1 LDGNYTTMQKW
12 LRLRTLHSTR
22 PPILYG
28 FNHSRP
34 TNVQLQRLI
43 ALRDLQARSFA
54 FSAIPRFVL
63 HAMRIPVAG
72 VTVGVL
78 NHSLSLIR
86 NDSVL
91 IDMATK
97 SSDLMS
103 SISDGIKSAFG
114 TVTDGLSKFDIGLQ
128 KSSDQFMNLTKKLI
142 EVRNIL
148 MSIDHEEGLKLPS
161 IVVIGSQSSGKSS
174 VLEAIVGHEFL
185 PKGSNM
191 VTRRPIELTL
201 IHTPKSKEEYG
212 EFPQLGLGKIHDFSH
227 IQQTLRDLNLAVP
240 ESECVSNKPIE
251 LRIYSANVPD
261 LTLIDLPGYI
271 QINNKN
277 QPETLKDKIVELC
290 EQYIREPNIILAVCA
305 ADVDLANSEALKAG
319 RKVDPLGLR
328 TLGVITKMDLV
339 EPEIGAAILRNSDY
353 PLHSGYIGVVC
364 KPPASIK
371 NKKNITSALIRHE
384 DQFFRSNYVYSQR
397 GIQVGIGTLR
407 KKLMEVLEEG
417 MAKSLFSIVG
427 AVQKEL
433 EERITAESY
442 VAETI
447 DSIKQNF
454 KNFAYS
460 FGKPQVRLEVRS
472 MLEQKVMDLCA
483 ELYWTDNKIVDLP
496 KAPIDELY
504 WKYKLD
510 MSSAAL
516 TKSGIGRTSTQL
528 VVGVLMA
535 NMEKIAL
542 MEPLNNHPDT
552 SSKLLSLSNEILR
565 NKFHT
570 TSDQVENCVK
580 PYKHEVECSEQ
591 EWTDGVKRT
600 ISLIEKELEN
610 CNRALQNIK
619 DTVGKKKLRAAIKYV
634 IDDAKRVQAQARDS
648 GEGTVVDNGNE
659 TSTLTQVQSVVV
671 NDTIEDNDSDRH
683 RLHFNPKVIEKA
695 IEAIFL
701 RDRSMILKYR
711 LAALKSRQCK
721 SPENKQY
728 CPEAFLNM
736 VAEKLA
742 YTAVMFIQVEL
753 LNEFFFQFP
762 REVDN
767 LLVYGMN
774 KNQILLFAKE
784 NPKIRK
790 HLELQEKKRKLEEV
804 MEKLNYISRDAS
816 GWLGS
821 AN

>member
-1 LDGNYTTMQKW
+1 
-12 LRLRTLHSTR
+12 
-22 PPILYG
+22 
-28 FNHSRP
+28 
-34 TNVQLQRLI
+34 
-43 ALRDLQARSFA
+43 
-54 FSAIPRFVL
+54 
-63 HAMRIPVAG
+63 MRIPVAG
-72 VTVGVL
+72 VTVGVGGLTYANYKL
-78 NHSLSLIR
+78 NA
-86 NDSVL
+86 
-91 IDMATK
+91 MASK
-97 SSDLMS
+97 SSDLLS
-103 SISDGIKSAFG
+103 SISDGVKSAFG
-114 TVTDGLSKFDIGLQ
+114 TVTDGLSKFDVELQ
-128 KSSDQFMNLTKKLI
+128 VPKFLADIFSTNSRSSTPSSNQIESDKPRFIKKDDPSDPSG
-142 EVRNIL
+142 N
-148 MSIDHEEGLKLPS
+148 GLKLPS

-185 PKGSNM
+185 PK
-191 VTRRPIELTL
+191 PIELTL

-251 LRIYSANVPD
+251 LRIYSSNVPD

-271 QINNKN
+271 QISNKN
-277 QPETLKDKIVELC
+277 QPGTLKDKIVELC
-290 EQYIREPNIILAVCA
+290 EQYIKEPNIILAVCA

-339 EPEIGAAILRNSDY
+339 EPEIGAAILRNTDY
-353 PLHSGYIGVVC
+353 PLHLGYIGVVC

-433 EERITAESY
+433 EESRYQFKVQYNDRRITAESY

-447 DSIKQNF
+447 DSIKHNF
-454 KNFAYS
+454 KNFAHS
-460 FGKPQVRLEVRS
+460 FGKPQVRHEVRS

-496 KAPIDELY
+496 KVSIDELY

-542 MEPLNNHPDT
+542 MEPLNNHPEI

-591 EWTDGVKRT
+591 EWAEGLKRT
-600 ISLIEKELEN
+600 ISLLEKELES
-610 CNRALQNIK
+610 CNKALQNIK
-619 DTVGKKKLRAAIKYV
+619 DTIGKKKLRAAIKYV
-634 IDDAKRVQAQARDS
+634 IDAEREAKRAQAHARDS
-648 GEGTVVDNGNE
+648 ESDIVVDNGNDA
-659 TSTLTQVQSVVV
+659 STNTKSQSVII
-671 NDTIEDNDSDRH
+671 NHIMEDNVSDRH

-695 IEAIFL
+695 LEAIFL

-736 VAEKLA
+736 VAEKLT

-774 KNQILLFAKE
+774 KNQILSFAKE

-790 HLELQEKKRKLEEV
+790 HLELQEKKWKLEEV
-804 MEKLNYISRDAS
+804 MEKLNYISRDAN